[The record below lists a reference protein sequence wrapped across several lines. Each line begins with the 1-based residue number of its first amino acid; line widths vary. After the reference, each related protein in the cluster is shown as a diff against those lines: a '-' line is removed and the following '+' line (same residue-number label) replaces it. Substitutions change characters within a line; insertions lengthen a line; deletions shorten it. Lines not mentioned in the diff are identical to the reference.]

1 MTSNNKLL
9 KLIIEELSL
18 NKAENIISIN
28 LKNKSPIAD
37 FMIIASGRS
46 QRHVLALG
54 EKILQ
59 RAKESKL
66 TKYLIEGQK
75 SGEWILIDIGD
86 IIIHL
91 FKPETRLK
99 YNLDRLWKISFDS
112 LNKNLVVNN

>member
-1 MTSNNKLL
+1 MTTGTKLL

-18 NKAENIISIN
+18 NKAENIVSIN
-28 LKNKSPIAD
+28 LKNKSPMAD

-91 FKPETRLK
+91 FKPEIRK
-99 YNLDRLWKISFDS
+99 HYNLEKLWSVELPS
-112 LNKNLVVNN
+112 LAKEI

>member
-1 MTSNNKLL
+1 M
-9 KLIIEELSL
+9 
-18 NKAENIISIN
+18 
-28 LKNKSPIAD
+28 AD

-91 FKPETRLK
+91 FKPEIRK
-99 YNLDRLWKISFDS
+99 HYNLEKLWSGELPS
-112 LNKNLVVNN
+112 LTEEI

>member
-1 MTSNNKLL
+1 MTTDNKLL

-18 NKAENIISIN
+18 NKAENIVSIN
-28 LKNKSPIAD
+28 LKNKSPMAD

-91 FKPETRLK
+91 FKPEIRK
-99 YNLDRLWKISFDS
+99 HYNLEKLWSVELPS
-112 LNKNLVVNN
+112 LTKEI

>member
-1 MTSNNKLL
+1 MTSDNKLL

-91 FKPETRLK
+91 FKPEIRK
-99 YNLDRLWKISFDS
+99 HYNLEKLWSGELPS
-112 LNKNLVVNN
+112 LTEEI

>member
-28 LKNKSPIAD
+28 LKNKSPMAD

-91 FKPETRLK
+91 FKPEIRK
-99 YNLDRLWKISFDS
+99 HYNLEKLWSGELPS
-112 LNKNLVVNN
+112 LTEEI

>member
-91 FKPETRLK
+91 FKPEIRK
-99 YNLDRLWKISFDS
+99 HYNLEKLWSGELPS
-112 LNKNLVVNN
+112 LTEEI

>member
-1 MTSNNKLL
+1 MTTDNKLL
-9 KLIIEELSL
+9 KLIIEELNL
-18 NKAENIISIN
+18 NKAENIVSIN
-28 LKNKSPIAD
+28 LKNKSPMAD

-75 SGEWILIDIGD
+75 NGEWILIDIGD

-91 FKPETRLK
+91 FKPEIRRH
-99 YNLDRLWKISFDS
+99 YNLEKLWSVEFSS
-112 LNKNLVVNN
+112 LTKEI

>member
-1 MTSNNKLL
+1 MTTDNKLL
-9 KLIIEELSL
+9 KLIIEELNL
-18 NKAENIISIN
+18 NKAENIVSIN
-28 LKNKSPIAD
+28 LKNKSPMAD

-75 SGEWILIDIGD
+75 NGEWILIDIGD

-91 FKPETRLK
+91 FKPEIRK
-99 YNLDRLWKISFDS
+99 HYNLEKLWSGELPS
-112 LNKNLVVNN
+112 LTEEI

>member
-18 NKAENIISIN
+18 SKAENIISIN

-91 FKPETRLK
+91 FKPEIRK
-99 YNLDRLWKISFDS
+99 HYNLEKLWSEELPS
-112 LNKNLVVNN
+112 LTEEI